1 MARGIPV
8 NRWPNSGA
16 FWALV
21 FALAVCGTQ
30 IKSLDTEWLHIDE
43 HTFVLMA
50 GHVLDGN
57 LPGVGLFD
65 MKPPGLYYMLAG
77 AFALLGETL
86 RVARLFGDL
95 SVLMLCVAT
104 FAVARRWAGPVSS
117 GVAGLAI
124 AVDAAGHTGQATLTD
139 LPAIALYM
147 GALWL
152 LLAKRD
158 QLPAVAG
165 AGVLASAAVLT
176 RLNLAIPAA
185 ALGGWL
191 VFAALCRPR
200 WSRGWKPVL
209 LFSAGGLVLP
219 CLLIL
224 LYWQADALSA
234 LRVGMIDVPLSY
246 RGQMTVG
253 ETVVA
258 WFELLWTMAQN
269 RPVVSGL
276 LALGAA
282 AAAATFLGTRRR
294 AENGLSS
301 PEGAGRLPAA
311 ARRKP
316 EAAAPAMEQ
325 DAAPGGRAEEALL
338 ACAFGGIVAC
348 LATSGVALRHYAFLA
363 SPIGFVYYVRCADW
377 TFRQAK
383 SLSAPVAERLRTTA
397 ALVVFAGAGAV
408 FAGGLHGWTQ
418 VPPDRPL
425 RRAAEVVA
433 ADRRPGDAVWSIDP
447 VIVSWYLDLE
457 PVSPLAYPGDLS
469 KPFIMGPLVESGYL
483 FPDVLGETMD
493 SNPAHLVVRS
503 TGGGSFEPP
512 HFIRNYD
519 ARRAED
525 FGKWVQDRYSLF
537 YDDGRV
543 SVYKANAADEVRP

>member
-1 MARGIPV
+1 MARDPGGGGGGGGGG
-8 NRWPNSGA
+8 WPNSGV

-30 IKSLDTEWLHIDE
+30 IESLDTEALHIDE

-57 LPGVGLFD
+57 LSGVGLFD

-77 AFALLGETL
+77 AFALFGETL

-117 GVAGLAI
+117 GAAGLMI
-124 AVDAAGHTGQATLTD
+124 AVLAAGHTGQATMTD
-139 LPAIALYM
+139 NPSAALFM

-158 QLPAVAG
+158 RLPAVAG

-191 VFAALCRPR
+191 VFAAIFRPR
-200 WSRGWKPVL
+200 WSTGWKPAL
-209 LFSAGGLVLP
+209 LFSAGALVLP
-219 CLLIL
+219 CLLFL
-224 LYWQADALSA
+224 LYWRADALLA
-234 LRVGMIDVPLSY
+234 LRVGMIDSPLSY
-246 RGQMTVG
+246 GGQMNVG
-253 ETVVA
+253 ETVIA
-258 WFELLWTMAQN
+258 WFELLWTMAKS
-269 RPVVSGL
+269 RPAVSGL

-282 AAAATFLGTRRR
+282 VAAATFLGTRRR
-294 AENGLSS
+294 AGNGPSNS
-301 PEGAGRLPAA
+301 GRRGVAA
-311 ARRKP
+311 
-316 EAAAPAMEQ
+316 
-325 DAAPGGRAEEALL
+325 GRAEEALL
-338 ACAFGGIVAC
+338 ACAFGGIVVG
-348 LATSGVALRHYAFLA
+348 LATSGTAAPHYAFLA
-363 SPIGFVYYVRCADW
+363 IPIGFVYYARCMDW
-377 TFRQAK
+377 TFRRAR
-383 SLSAPVAERLRTTA
+383 SLSASVAGRVRTFA
-397 ALVVFAGAGAV
+397 ALVAFAGSGAV
-408 FAGGLHGWTQ
+408 FADGLRGWTQ
-418 VPPDRPL
+418 APPDRPL

-457 PVSPLAYPGDLS
+457 PATPLAFPEALS
-469 KPFIMGPLVESGYL
+469 RPHIMRPLVESGYL
-483 FPDVLGETMD
+483 APDVLGEAMD
-493 SNPAHLVVRS
+493 SNPAYLVVRS
-503 TGGGSFEPP
+503 TVVGFFRPNR
-512 HFIRNYD
+512 FIRKYD

-525 FGKWVQDRYSLF
+525 LANWVEDRYSLF

-543 SVYKANAADEVRP
+543 SVYKANAANRARP

>member
-1 MARGIPV
+1 MRLTGHGRDTGTEREGGGGGGD
-8 NRWPNSGA
+8 RWPNSRV

-30 IKSLDTEWLHIDE
+30 IENLDTEWLNLDE

-77 AFALLGETL
+77 AFALFGETL

-117 GVAGLAI
+117 GTAGLMI
-124 AVDAAGHTGQATLTD
+124 AVGAASYIGQATLTD
-139 LPAIALYM
+139 NPATALFM

-158 QLPAVAG
+158 RLPAVAA
-165 AGVLASAAVLT
+165 AGVLASAAALT
-176 RLNLAIPAA
+176 RLNLVIPAV

-191 VFAALCRPR
+191 VFAALFRPR
-200 WSRGWKPVL
+200 WSRGWKPAL

-219 CLLIL
+219 CLLFL
-224 LYWQADALSA
+224 LYWQAGALLT
-234 LRVGMIDVPLSY
+234 LRVTMIDVPLSY
-246 RGQMTVG
+246 GGKMTVG

-258 WFELLWTMAQN
+258 WFELLWIMAKN
-269 RPVVSGL
+269 RPAVSGL

-282 AAAATFLGTRRR
+282 AAAATFLGTRWRAGNEPSISGRR
-294 AENGLSS
+294 
-301 PEGAGRLPAA
+301 PVAA
-311 ARRKP
+311 
-316 EAAAPAMEQ
+316 
-325 DAAPGGRAEEALL
+325 GRAEEALL

-348 LATSGVALRHYAFLA
+348 LATSGGAHNHYAFLA
-363 SPIGFVYYVRCADW
+363 MPIGFVYYARCMDW
-377 TFRQAK
+377 TFRRAR
-383 SLSAPVAERLRTTA
+383 SLSAPVAGRLRTTA
-397 ALVVFAGAGAV
+397 ALVAFAGAGAV

-433 ADRRPGDAVWSIDP
+433 ADRRPGDAVWP
-447 VIVSWYLDLE
+447 VRAVIVSWYLDLE
-457 PVSPLAYPGDLS
+457 PATPLAYPRDFTD
-469 KPFIMGPLVESGYL
+469 PYIMRPLVESGYL
-483 FPDVLGETMD
+483 APDVLGEAMD
-493 SNPAHLVVRS
+493 SNPAYLVVRS
-503 TGGGSFEPP
+503 TVVGFFRPNR
-512 HFIRNYD
+512 FIRKYD

-525 FGKWVQDRYSLF
+525 LANWVEDRYSLF

-543 SVYKANAADEVRP
+543 SVYKANAADRARP